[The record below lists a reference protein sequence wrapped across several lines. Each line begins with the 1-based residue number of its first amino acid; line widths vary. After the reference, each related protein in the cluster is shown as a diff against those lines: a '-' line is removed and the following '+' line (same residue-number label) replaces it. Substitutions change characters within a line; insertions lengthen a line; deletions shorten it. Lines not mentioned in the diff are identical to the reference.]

1 MTAIAASPPTSPPT
15 RARGTRRR
23 SSSWTVLPATYL
35 VSIVILGITV
45 LPLLYVFLDG
55 ARSTAQISNSATALP
70 NPWVWSNYG
79 TILSSA
85 AFWEFLGNSALIAG
99 VATALAVGLGAM
111 AAFALS
117 RYVFRGRELCYTL
130 FVSGLLFPIGIA
142 ALPLFLQL
150 QLLGLLDNQFGVA
163 LPEAAFS
170 LPITML
176 ILRPFMRA
184 IPGDLEDAA
193 LVDGASRLRFFVQIL
208 LPMCKPALVTVA
220 LLAFVTSWNQF
231 LLPLLVFTTQSH
243 FTLPLGVYTFQST
256 YSADTAVI
264 LAFTAL
270 AAVPALGLFIFA
282 ERYLV
287 AGAAGAVKG

>member
-1 MTAIAASPPTSPPT
+1 VAISATVPGAVMP
-15 RARGTRRR
+15 GKYRRN
-23 SSSWTVLPATYL
+23 WTVLPATYL
-35 VSIVILGITV
+35 VSIVILGVTV
-45 LPLLYVFLDG
+45 VPLLFVVLDG
-55 ARSTAQISNSATALP
+55 FRSTAQINNSATGLP
-70 NPWVWSNYG
+70 SPWVWTNYA

-85 AFWEFLGNSALIAG
+85 PFWEFLGNSALIAA
-99 VATALAVGLGAM
+99 VATALAVALGSM

-117 RYVFRGRELCYTL
+117 RYAFRGREFFYNV
-130 FVSGLLFPIGIA
+130 FISGLLFPIGIA
-142 ALPLFLQL
+142 ALPLFLLL
-150 QLLGLLDNQFGVA
+150 QRLGLLDNQLGVA
-163 LPEAAFS
+163 LPEAAFA

-193 LVDGASRLRFFVQIL
+193 LVDGATRLRFFVQIL
-208 LPMCKPALVTVA
+208 LPLCKPALVTVS

-231 LLPLLVFTTQSH
+231 LLPLLVFTTQSK
-243 FTLPLGVYTFQST
+243 FTLPLGVATYQST
-256 YSADTAVI
+256 YSSNTAVI

-270 AAVPALGLFIFA
+270 AAVPALAVFVFA